1 MKLTRDQL
9 KQILLEQREVLLKK
23 PLGIEREVLKEIE
36 TKMKLPHVIVI
47 REKKILI
54 TPVWKWLLQ
63 F

>member
-9 KQILLEQREVLLKK
+9 KQNLLEQREVLLKK

-47 REKKILI
+47 QEKKY
-54 TPVWKWLLQ
+54 
-63 F
+63 